1 MLEFSWER
9 DVEPQASAI
18 SWKSDAVRLTRLYP
32 RVASKEDPSEVAEP
46 GSFFNLFESATDP
59 FDVSSRLISNLFTLH
74 LALFM
79 SATSFSACFPL
90 VPLFLDFVNC
100 EGKT

>member
-32 RVASKEDPSEVAEP
+32 RVASKEDPSDVAEP

-59 FDVSSRLISNLFTLH
+59 FDVSSLCIRFVYERCEFFRI
-74 LALFM
+74 
-79 SATSFSACFPL
+79 FSR
-90 VPLFLDFVNC
+90 VPLFL
-100 EGKT
+100 EL